1 MSNIR
6 FSFENTSTEKVF
18 EWLKKKIQNGYFP
31 KLANYNDEQL
41 LAFASVCQP
50 FIENQLATAS
60 RLGWLQ
66 LEERKRNASKLNKGG
81 AK

>member
-18 EWLKKKIQNGYFP
+18 TWLKKKIQNGYFP

-66 LEERKRNASKLNKGG
+66 LEERKRKASKLNKGG
-81 AK
+81 TK